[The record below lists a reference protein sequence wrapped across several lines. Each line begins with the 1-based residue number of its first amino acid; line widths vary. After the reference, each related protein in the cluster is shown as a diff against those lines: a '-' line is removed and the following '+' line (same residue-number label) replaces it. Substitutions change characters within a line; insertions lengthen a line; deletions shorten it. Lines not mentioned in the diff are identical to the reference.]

1 MTRERSWKRAAIP
14 RERGREK
21 GVKEDDRRAREPGSD
36 ELARRFAFSHSSS
49 CFSSPSLS
57 PLSAVMPAFTPP
69 PAPPPPPPPRRGRRE
84 PRCELW
90 ILLILLPLVLK
101 ELPVPETV
109 TLTPPS
115 FQKQKRKTENKK
127 NVPRLALLAAGAPPL
142 GGPRHARAGSSD
154 PASRGNGFDSSGG
167 GVPVRVGVG
176 EERGKGKGGRRSF
189 PPFSGFLSFSLSR
202 VRLASQGRK
211 KKSPPNNL
219 TSVSLS
225 PPSLPS
231 PPLALWKRSSRSEPA
246 TTTPAPQVPPLRK
259 RKRPYWQLRPRRR
272 SSRPATPTAASAARS
287 RCRRCRGRRRAP
299 STSRTS

>member
-127 NVPRLALLAAGAPPL
+127 KRSQT
-142 GGPRHARAGSSD
+142 R
-154 PASRGNGFDSSGG
+154 ASRSRSSATGSGFDSSGG

>member
-1 MTRERSWKRAAIP
+1 MPLHAKKKHRTYLQDGCARRQARRDNTAEAEHRDEQRCERRGGESHHRCPLSLSLYFGRASAATRRRLNERLCAEQEKVIPVTRERSWKRAAIP

-69 PAPPPPPPPRRGRRE
+69 PAPPPPPPRRGRRE

-127 NVPRLALLAAGAPPL
+127 KRSQT
-142 GGPRHARAGSSD
+142 R
-154 PASRGNGFDSSGG
+154 ASRS
-167 GVPVRVGVG
+167 
-176 EERGKGKGGRRSF
+176 
-189 PPFSGFLSFSLSR
+189 
-202 VRLASQGRK
+202 
-211 KKSPPNNL
+211 
-219 TSVSLS
+219 
-225 PPSLPS
+225 
-231 PPLALWKRSSRSEPA
+231 RSSATGRAAPRARRQQRS
-246 TTTPAPQVPPLRK
+246 
-259 RKRPYWQLRPRRR
+259 
-272 SSRPATPTAASAARS
+272 
-287 RCRRCRGRRRAP
+287 C
-299 STSRTS
+299 